1 MHLVLQVYDYQ
12 RIRKRPAF
20 SDDPVLWQ
28 RASFFDNPV
37 LWQRASDICG
47 VESVI
52 QLFNYMLN
60 RQEVSANC
68 QLQTLLVFRESVSK

>member
-20 SDDPVLWQ
+20 SDD
-28 RASFFDNPV
+28 PV